1 MSTSL
6 TYETL
11 IAALEDVN
19 NPLHYYWESCY
30 SSEMQCNFTI
40 VLN

>member
-1 MSTSL
+1 MI
-6 TYETL
+6 YETF

-19 NPLHYYWESCY
+19 NPLHYYWVECY
-30 SSEMQCNFTI
+30 SSEMQCNFLI

>member
-1 MSTSL
+1 MNQ
-6 TYETL
+6 L
-11 IAALEDVN
+11 ITNLEVALEDVN

-30 SSEMQCNFTI
+30 STNLEENFVI